1 MTAGTARKTER
12 LDLIVLGAGPAGA
25 AAAMT
30 AAQAG
35 LRVALVDKERFPR
48 NKLCGGGITG
58 RALGHYRRIFGGDLP
73 DVPLERRDSFSFY
86 AFGRDLGT
94 TQDAPPLHLGMRYQ
108 LDDALV
114 RAAIS
119 AGALDF
125 TGQTGALDPGHPAL
139 DLADVRLEAPLLI
152 AADGVNSPTARAL
165 FGQAFDRQT
174 IGFALE
180 VELPG
185 PAPDR
190 PLRIDFGAADW
201 GYGWQFPKPQG
212 TTIGLGGVQSRNTDM
227 KAALRRYLM
236 VLDVAEPL
244 KVKGQ
249 FLPFGDFRRTP
260 GKGNILLAGDAA
272 GLVDPITGEGIAHA
286 LDSGARA
293 AQAAIRALRSGR
305 PHTALADYTRALT
318 PIHRGLRHAGLLRNL
333 MFRET
338 LRPAFIR
345 SFQSSRS
352 LRGDYLRLIAGET
365 DYGPL
370 MRKMTARLP
379 GFAWRAMSGS

>member
-1 MTAGTARKTER
+1 
-12 LDLIVLGAGPAGA
+12 
-25 AAAMT
+25 MT
-30 AAQAG
+30 AAMAG
-35 LRVALVDKERFPR
+35 LRVALVDKARFPR

-58 RALGHYRRIFGGDLP
+58 RAISHYRRIFGADLP
-73 DVPLERRDSFSFY
+73 DVPLEQRNSFTFH

-94 TQDAPPLHLGMRYQ
+94 SHDAPPLHLGMRFQ
-108 LDDALV
+108 LDEALV
-114 RAAIS
+114 RAALA

-125 TGQTGALDPGHPAL
+125 TGRTGNLDPAHPAL
-139 DLADVRLEAPLLI
+139 DFPDLRLEAPLLI
-152 AADGVNSPTARAL
+152 AADGVNSPAARQL
-165 FGQAFDRQT
+165 FGQAFDPRT

-185 PAPDR
+185 AAPDR

-212 TTIGLGGVQSRNTDM
+212 TTIGVGGVQARNADM
-227 KAALRRYLM
+227 KASLRRYM
-236 VLDVAEPL
+236 MMLDVGEPL

-249 FLPFGDFRRTP
+249 FLPFGDFRRIP

-293 AQAAIRALRSGR
+293 AEAAIMALRSGQ
-305 PHTALADYTRALT
+305 PETALVAYTRALQ
-318 PIHRGLRHAGLLRNL
+318 PIHRGLRHARLLRNL
-333 MFRET
+333 MFRES

-345 SFQSSRS
+345 SFQKSRT
-352 LRGDYLRLIAGET
+352 LRGDYLKLIAGET

>member
-1 MTAGTARKTER
+1 MKTAAARRTER

-25 AAAMT
+25 AAAVT
-30 AAQAG
+30 AAGAG
-35 LRVALVDKERFPR
+35 LRVALIDKARFPR

-58 RALGHYRRIFGGDLP
+58 RAIGHYRRIFGGDLP
-73 DVPLERRDSFSFY
+73 DVPLERRDSFTFH

-94 TQDAPPLHLGMRYQ
+94 SHGAPPLHLGMRFQ
-108 LDDALV
+108 LDEALV
-114 RAAIS
+114 RAALA
-119 AGALDF
+119 AGAQDYTGRTGSLD
-125 TGQTGALDPGHPAL
+125 ARHPAF
-139 DLADVRLEAPLLI
+139 DFPDIRLEAPLLI
-152 AADGVNSPTARAL
+152 AADGVNSPTAKHL
-165 FGQAFDRQT
+165 FGHPFDRQS

-185 PAPDR
+185 PAPER

-201 GYGWQFPKPQG
+201 GYGWQFPKPDG
-212 TTIGLGGVQSRNTDM
+212 TTIGVGGIQSRNSDM
-227 KAALRRYLM
+227 KAALHRYLM
-236 VLDVAEPL
+236 MLDVGAPPR
-244 KVKGQ
+244 VKGQ
-249 FLPFGDFRRTP
+249 FLPFGDFRRVP

-286 LDSGARA
+286 LDSGALA
-293 AQAAIRALRSGR
+293 ATAAIEALRSGR
-305 PHTALADYTRALT
+305 PETALAGYTSALR

-333 MFRET
+333 MFRES

-345 SFQSSRS
+345 SFQNSRT

-379 GFAWRAMSGS
+379 GFAWRAVRGS